1 MSDNTTL
8 SRRLLL
14 ASISAAAM
22 TPAAAANTAHAPN
35 FATDDPAI
43 AAIEQHR
50 LALQAWHASMGG
62 KTEDEDKISQQLL
75 NAEREAWRAWLTTP
89 PTTLAGVIAT
99 LEHASRK
106 PYTSDY
112 PDDYVYTNLAET
124 AEYLGDSR
132 EMGAQFPQ
140 MIADALRRVLREAA
154 DRTAA

>member
-14 ASISAAAM
+14 TSISAAAM

-62 KTEDEDKISQQLL
+62 KTDDEDKISQQLL
-75 NAEREAWRAWLTTP
+75 NAEREAWRLWLTTP

-112 PDDYVYTNLAET
+112 PDDYVHTNLAET
-124 AEYLGDSR
+124 AEYFGGDIR
-132 EMGAQFPQ
+132 EIGAQFPQ
-140 MIADALRRVLREAA
+140 MIADALRRVLQDKGLAA
-154 DRTAA
+154 